1 MRSAHLT
8 LLAALVA
15 LVSTAAYRSSE
26 AQEDSP
32 GNQIANQVVI
42 ETCLVEYI
50 EKTPIPAR
58 ADGSLMD
65 LKFNE
70 GDIVSKGDLL
80 ATIDDTAARL
90 AVEAKKAE
98 HKEAML
104 NASNDV
110 NIRNAKNTEKLAR
123 AELKS
128 FEELLK
134 QGAIP
139 FWEMKKKEFEADR
152 AVLSIELSEMEHKVA
167 QVQMIAKRTELEMAE
182 FELTKRQVTAP
193 LTGQI
198 EERVA
203 QTGQWVQP
211 GEPIATLIQMDK
223 LRVAGDVKA
232 LDYPGL
238 VRRGAPVEVKIF
250 TQSDRDKSVNY
261 SGKLGYVSLEL
272 NGRGECHVWVEV
284 ENQKIGDDWLIK
296 PGMRAEIVIQRTAE
310 IQ

>member
-1 MRSAHLT
+1 MRSAHPT
-8 LLAALVA
+8 LLAILVA
-15 LVSTAAYRSSE
+15 LASITAYGSIRAQDSSE
-26 AQEDSP
+26 
-32 GNQIANQVVI
+32 NQI
-42 ETCLVEYI
+42 LVDSCIVQYI

-65 LKFNE
+65 LTFRE
-70 GDIVSKGDLL
+70 GDIVTKGDVL
-80 ATIDDTAARL
+80 ATIDDTAAKL

-98 HKEAML
+98 YKEAML

-110 NIRNAKNTEKLAR
+110 NIRNARNTEKLAR

-128 FEELLK
+128 FEELMK

-139 FWEMKKKEFEADR
+139 YWEMKKKEFEADR
-152 AVLSIELSEMEHKVA
+152 AALSIELSEMEHKVA

-223 LRVAGDVKA
+223 LRVEGDVNA
-232 LDYPGL
+232 LKYAGQI
-238 VRRGAPVEVKIF
+238 RKGAPVEVTIF
-250 TQSDRDKSVNY
+250 TESDKSVPL
-261 SGKLGYVSLEL
+261 SGKLGYVSLEI
-272 NGRGECHVWVEV
+272 NSRGEYRVWVEV
-284 ENQKIGDDWLIK
+284 ANKTIGDDWLFK
-296 PGMRAEIVIQRTAE
+296 PGMKAEIMIQKTA
-310 IQ
+310 QVH

>member
-1 MRSAHLT
+1 MRSAHPT
-8 LLAALVA
+8 LLAILVA
-15 LVSTAAYRSSE
+15 LASITAYGSIR

-32 GNQIANQVVI
+32 ENQI
-42 ETCLVEYI
+42 LVDSCIVQYI

-65 LKFNE
+65 LTFRE
-70 GDIVSKGDLL
+70 GDIVNKGDVL
-80 ATIDDTAARL
+80 ATIDDTAAKL

-98 HKEAML
+98 YKEAML
-104 NASNDV
+104 NASNDI
-110 NIRNAKNTEKLAR
+110 NIRNARNTEKLAR

-128 FEELLK
+128 FEELMK

-139 FWEMKKKEFEADR
+139 YWEMKKKEFEADR
-152 AVLSIELSEMEHKVA
+152 AALSIELSEMEHKVA

-223 LRVAGDVKA
+223 LRVEGDVDA
-232 LDYPGL
+232 LKYAGQI
-238 VRRGAPVEVKIF
+238 RKGAPVEVTIF
-250 TQSDRDKSVNY
+250 TESDKSVPL
-261 SGKLGYVSLEL
+261 SGKLGYVSLEI
-272 NGRGECHVWVEV
+272 NSRGEYRVWVEV
-284 ENQKIGDDWLIK
+284 ANKTIGDDWLFK
-296 PGMRAEIVIQRTAE
+296 PGMKAEIMIHKTAPVH
-310 IQ
+310 